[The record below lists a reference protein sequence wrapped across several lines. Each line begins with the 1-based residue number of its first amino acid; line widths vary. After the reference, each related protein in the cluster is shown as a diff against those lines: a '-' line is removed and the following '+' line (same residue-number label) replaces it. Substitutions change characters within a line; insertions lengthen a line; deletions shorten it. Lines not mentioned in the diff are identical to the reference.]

1 MKNDAVVTDDLT
13 TTLVGENLL
22 LRLLGKAL
30 FYEPDAKWLE
40 GLVLEQIFSEIPFG
54 TEQPEILRGFEILQ
68 QWSTAQT
75 NGISETEFAELKMD
89 YTRLLIG
96 LDVHRTPPWESV
108 YFNRERLMFQ
118 EQTLQ
123 VREWYARFGL
133 QAERINREPDDHIGL
148 EMLFIAHLASLA
160 LQAIEQND
168 ENKLN
173 DILQAQ
179 REFLSDHLLRWGPAW
194 AKLVKQH
201 AATDF
206 YRGIAHLTHGALLA
220 IAETLEIK
228 MPKEVTL

>member
-1 MKNDAVVTDDLT
+1 MQANTMNDLSSTIF
-13 TTLVGENLL
+13 GESLL
-22 LRLLGKAL
+22 FGLLGKILYANL
-30 FYEPDAKWLE
+30 DKAWLE
-40 GLVLEQIFSEIPFG
+40 TLIREDVFSEAPFG
-54 TEQPEILRGFEILQ
+54 AEQVEMQHGIELLQRWSNENRGGLEMPQFKALQEDNLRLF
-68 QWSTAQT
+68 
-75 NGISETEFAELKMD
+75 
-89 YTRLLIG
+89 IG
-96 LDVHRTPPWESV
+96 LNKVPAPVWESV
-108 YFNRERLMFQ
+108 YFSEKKLIFQ

-123 VREWYARFGL
+123 IREWYARFGL

-228 MPKEVTL
+228 MPKEVSL

>member
-1 MKNDAVVTDDLT
+1 MQAHTMNDLSSTIL
-13 TTLVGENLL
+13 GESLL
-22 LRLLGKAL
+22 FGLLGKIL
-30 FYEPDAKWLE
+30 YTDLDKTWLE
-40 GLVLEQIFSEIPFG
+40 SLIREDVFSEAPFG
-54 TEQPEILRGFEILQ
+54 AEQVEMQRGIELLQRWSNENRGGLEVPQFKALQADNLRMF
-68 QWSTAQT
+68 
-75 NGISETEFAELKMD
+75 
-89 YTRLLIG
+89 IG
-96 LDVHRTPPWESV
+96 LDKVPAPMWESV
-108 YFNRERLMFQ
+108 YFSEKKLIFQ

>member
-1 MKNDAVVTDDLT
+1 MQARTMNDLSSTIF
-13 TTLVGENLL
+13 GESLL
-22 LRLLGKAL
+22 FGLLGKILYADL
-30 FYEPDAKWLE
+30 DKAWLE
-40 GLVLEQIFSEIPFG
+40 TLIREDVFSEAPFG
-54 TEQPEILRGFEILQ
+54 AEQVEMQHGIELLQ
-68 QWSTAQT
+68 RWS
-75 NGISETEFAELKMD
+75 NENRDGLELPQFKALQED
-89 YTRLLIG
+89 NLCLFIG
-96 LDVHRTPPWESV
+96 LNKVPAPVWESV
-108 YFNRERLMFQ
+108 YFSEKRLLFQ

-160 LQAIEQND
+160 LHAIEQND
-168 ENKLN
+168 EPKLN
-173 DILQAQ
+173 EILQAQ
-179 REFLSDHLLRWGPAW
+179 RDFLSEHLLRWGPVW

-206 YRGIAHLTHGALLA
+206 YHGIAHLTHGALLA

>member
-1 MKNDAVVTDDLT
+1 MQANTMNDLSSTIF
-13 TTLVGENLL
+13 GESLL
-22 LRLLGKAL
+22 FGLLGKILYANL
-30 FYEPDAKWLE
+30 DKAWLE
-40 GLVLEQIFSEIPFG
+40 TLIREDVFSEAPFG
-54 TEQPEILRGFEILQ
+54 AEQVEMQHGIELLQRWSNENRGGLEMPQFKALQEDNLRLF
-68 QWSTAQT
+68 
-75 NGISETEFAELKMD
+75 
-89 YTRLLIG
+89 IG
-96 LDVHRTPPWESV
+96 LNKVPAPVWESV
-108 YFNRERLMFQ
+108 YFSEKKLIFQ

-228 MPKEVTL
+228 MPKEVSL